1 VPNPYKGVSDYE
13 VSQLTNNV
21 RFTNMPDVATIR
33 VFTLNGTLVKTIEK
47 NSPGIATI
55 SWNMVTEYN
64 LPIAS
69 GIYLIHITV
78 PDVGETTMKFA
89 VIKKRTQLN
98 TY

>member
-1 VPNPYKGVSDYE
+1 MAMARSMRLAANE
-13 VSQLTNNV
+13 V

-33 VFTLNGTLVKTIEK
+33 VFTLNGTLIKTLEK

-55 SWNMVTEYN
+55 SWDMVTEYN

-69 GIYLIHITV
+69 GFYLIHITV
-78 PDVGETTMKFA
+78 PDVGETVQKFA
-89 VIKKRTQLN
+89 VVKKRIQLN